1 MSSRTPRSLGP
12 QTHRGLLLCKPGITT
27 FASVD
32 RAIATLIRTRR
43 AVVTGGVLTSVITVR
58 DPYAVYSAYSESD
71 RLWRDL
77 LWGLYPTGP
86 DLRSRREAVTRHVR
100 SDRAASAAAPV
111 HGLGQSWAGI
121 PFTWNSIPLPAD
133 EQRWGGGGVPTI
145 RWPWGEDWY
154 YFWDQ
159 GPRPAWQLLGLMVS
173 LKLSAEMRDEVLRFL
188 NKVLE
193 IQCLVRLLARCA
205 VSRCLFVRSLIL
217 ILLAVAHCFGLR
229 SESDDHGL
237 PAVSKSSRRG
247 ALALA

>member
-1 MSSRTPRSLGP
+1 MTCFGDSIQQGP
-12 QTHRGLLLCKPGITT
+12 ICVLAGKLLLATYGVIEQPRQPPLYMGW
-27 FASVD
+27 D
-32 RAIATLIRTRR
+32 R
-43 AVVTGGVLTSVITVR
+43 VR
-58 DPYAVYSAYSESD
+58 
-71 RLWRDL
+71 
-77 LWGLYPTGP
+77 
-86 DLRSRREAVTRHVR
+86 
-100 SDRAASAAAPV
+100 
-111 HGLGQSWAGI
+111 AGI